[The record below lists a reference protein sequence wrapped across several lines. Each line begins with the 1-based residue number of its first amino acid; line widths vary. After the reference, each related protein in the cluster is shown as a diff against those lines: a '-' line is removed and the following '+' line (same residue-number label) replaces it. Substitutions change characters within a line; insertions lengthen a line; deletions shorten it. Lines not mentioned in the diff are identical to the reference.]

1 MKRHKAYGDIST
13 ADAECDECAAGTAD
27 VSQADGGADGQQ
39 MNTFERI
46 YRAVEL
52 IPKGR
57 VASYGVI
64 AALAGN
70 PRMSRIVGYALHVNP
85 DPDTIP
91 CYRVVNRLGAVS
103 AAFAFGG
110 GNRQI
115 ELLEADG
122 IPCPDG
128 VVDLKKYQWSR
139 RALEE
144 LETM

>member
-1 MKRHKAYGDIST
+1 MKRHKAYDGISA

-27 VSQADGGADGQQ
+27 VSQADGGAHGQQ

-70 PRMSRIVGYALHVNP
+70 SRMSRIVGICPACKSRSGKNKMSQSGV
-85 DPDTIP
+85 
-91 CYRVVNRLGAVS
+91 CRR
-103 AAFAFGG
+103 F
-110 GNRQI
+110 I
-115 ELLEADG
+115 EPGL
-122 IPCPDG
+122 C
-128 VVDLKKYQWSR
+128 VR
-139 RALEE
+139 R
-144 LETM
+144 